1 MEKVNLSCTNKRGD
15 TVLHVAAKRGHIDLM
30 LLLVQHG
37 ADDRKKNH
45 LGQLPEV
52 GQTRLTVRV
61 FESKITGFLG
71 HCPNNNR
78 T

>member
-52 GQTRLTVRV
+52 GQTLTVRV
-61 FESKITGFLG
+61 FESVFLG

>member
-30 LLLVQHG
+30 LLLVQNG
-37 ADDRKKNH
+37 ADDRKKNY

-52 GQTRLTVRV
+52 SQC
-61 FESKITGFLG
+61 S
-71 HCPNNNR
+71 
-78 T
+78 

>member
-30 LLLVQHG
+30 LLLVQNG

-52 GQTRLTVRV
+52 RQSLRIQNKSISGYC
-61 FESKITGFLG
+61 S
-71 HCPNNNR
+71 NNNR
-78 T
+78 TRDI

>member
-30 LLLVQHG
+30 LLLVQNG

-52 GQTRLTVRV
+52 GQTRLAVRV

>member
-52 GQTRLTVRV
+52 VQTLTVRV
-61 FESKITGFLG
+61 FKSKITGFLG

>member
-52 GQTRLTVRV
+52 GQTLTVRV

>member
-52 GQTRLTVRV
+52 GQTLTVRV
-61 FESKITGFLG
+61 FESKITEFLG